1 MLAPNASV
9 FEGCRRCSSIVNTC
23 NNLVFG
29 FLYKMAS
36 KIHSETLQG
45 RLGLQLGMLLEAC
58 GRHVGDFFRCH
69 FGGSFFE
76 GSSGGTEGNG
86 IALEM
91 PREHPPLIVEPTP
104 PPLFLFQGNLAT
116 TPLHGQFHIVFIAR
130 ALLLGGFPLHRFF
143 AL

>member
-1 MLAPNASV
+1 
-9 FEGCRRCSSIVNTC
+9 
-23 NNLVFG
+23 
-29 FLYKMAS
+29 MAS
-36 KIHSETLQG
+36 EIHSETLQG
-45 RLGLQLGMLLEAC
+45 RLGLQLGTLLEAC
-58 GRHVGDFFRCH
+58 GRHFGDFFRCH

-76 GSSGGTEGNG
+76 GSSGGYGRKWDRLGDAPGT
-86 IALEM
+86 
-91 PREHPPLIVEPTP
+91 PPLIVEPTP